1 MTGDVNI
8 LEALQ
13 AEIANVY
20 FNKFPQSVV
29 VTEQTPKVLL
39 QNISHE
45 SSVSKDKIGNDQ
57 YTFRLTILGTNYM
70 NISDIA
76 SQARQVLINYT
87 DSEVYLV
94 NYESATYDSDDT
106 LEVHRIVQDYRAF
119 INESNG
125 S

>member
-29 VTEQTPKVLL
+29 VTEQTPKVLV

-45 SSVSKDKIGNDQ
+45 SAVSKDKIGNDQ
-57 YTFRLTILGTNYM
+57 YTFRLTILGANYM

-76 SQARQVLINYT
+76 SEARQLLINYT